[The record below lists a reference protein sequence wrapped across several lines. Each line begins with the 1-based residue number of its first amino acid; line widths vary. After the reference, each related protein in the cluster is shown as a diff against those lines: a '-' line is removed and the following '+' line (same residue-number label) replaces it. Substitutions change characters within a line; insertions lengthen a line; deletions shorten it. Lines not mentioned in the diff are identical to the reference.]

1 MTCRT
6 VCLIE
11 GHTHYLKNV
20 LNMLLIADCWALV
33 MTTLEL
39 LVAVGSPVDVIV
51 NKGAVVVVLAA
62 SPVVDMT

>member
-1 MTCRT
+1 M
-6 VCLIE
+6 CLIE

-51 NKGAVVVVLAA
+51 NKGAVVVVLAS